1 MRITGGKLSGRVTKC
16 PEGVIRP
23 AMDRMRE
30 SVFASLGDLTGKS
43 FLDLFSGSA
52 TIAIEAASRGAA
64 PVELCE
70 KDKIKAQ
77 TILCNVAMTEPLGVI
92 IKCHFMPVEYFV
104 KRCKSSFD
112 YVFLDPPFAYRFHEQ
127 LAKRIACKGI
137 IKEGGTILVHRPEET
152 SMPDGTTPLAGG
164 KTLTLIDRRAY
175 GRSIVDFYT
184 MTAAALS

>member
-1 MRITGGKLSGRVTKC
+1 MRITGGMLKGRVTKC
-16 PEGVIRP
+16 PDGVIRP

-30 SVFASLGDLTGKS
+30 SVFAVLGDLAGKS

-52 TIAIEAASRGAA
+52 TIALEAVSRGAN

-70 KDKIKAQ
+70 KDKIKCN
-77 TILCNVAMTEPLGVI
+77 TILDNVVMAEEIGVK

-127 LAKRIACKGI
+127 LVKDVALKGI
-137 IKEGGTILVHRPEET
+137 IKAGGTILVHRPEET
-152 SMPDGTTPLAGG
+152 AMPATATDIGGG
-164 KTLTLIDRRAY
+164 KSLILADRRIY
-175 GRSIVDFYT
+175 GRSVVDFY
-184 MTAAALS
+184 ALNG